1 MSAPLSMESA
11 VGYVA
16 AEDVYVVYREYY
28 GDGTIYGR
36 ADLLLNGEPVKGA
49 GKSKKE
55 LVEAGVLVSE
65 NVIGSIGGDLVGV
78 PDSNEPAPE
87 PLPEAFSPVG
97 ESAEVAEVV
106 AEVAA
111 EVVAEVV
118 AEVAA
123 EVAAEVVAEVV
134 AEVAA
139 EVVAEVAEVT
149 PACACACGPACACA
163 CACAPEC
170 ACVAPLPE
178 PVPVCCSGRYTV
190 SLNIAGFT
198 VSRELNVKINEESR
212 QIYLSD

>member
-111 EVVAEVV
+111 EVVAEV
-118 AEVAA
+118 AA
-123 EVAAEVVAEVV
+123 EVAAEVV
-134 AEVAA
+134 A

>member
-36 ADLLLNGEPVKGA
+36 ADLFLNDEPVRGA

-78 PDSNEPAPE
+78 PDSNEPAVEPE
-87 PLPEAFSPVG
+87 VVP
-97 ESAEVAEVV
+97 EVASEVAPEV
-106 AEVAA
+106 ASEVAPEVAA
-111 EVVAEVV
+111 CACSCGSV
-118 AEVAA
+118 
-123 EVAAEVVAEVV
+123 
-134 AEVAA
+134 
-139 EVVAEVAEVT
+139 
-149 PACACACGPACACA
+149 CACACSCP
-163 CACAPEC
+163 PEC
-170 ACVAPLPE
+170 ACVVPAAE
-178 PVPVCCSGRYTV
+178 PVAEASSPVGASPACCSGRYTV
-190 SLNIAGFT
+190 SMVVAGFT
-198 VSRELNVKINEESR
+198 ITRELNVKINEESR

>member
-36 ADLLLNGEPVKGA
+36 ADLLLNDEPVRGA

-65 NVIGSIGGDLVGV
+65 NVIGSVTGDLVGV
-78 PDSNEPAPE
+78 PDSNEPLAE
-87 PLPEAFSPVG
+87 P
-97 ESAEVAEVV
+97 VAEVS
-106 AEVAA
+106 AEPEVAA
-111 EVVAEVV
+111 EPLPACACVCGSACACACACAPECACVVAQKDAPV
-118 AEVAA
+118 
-123 EVAAEVVAEVV
+123 
-134 AEVAA
+134 
-139 EVVAEVAEVT
+139 
-149 PACACACGPACACA
+149 CACACGPACVCA

-178 PVPVCCSGRYTV
+178 PVSCCSGRYTV
-190 SLNIAGFT
+190 SFNIAGFT
-198 VSRELNVKINEESR
+198 VTREFNVKINEESR
-212 QIYLSD
+212 QIYLD